1 MAIVFQHDKR
11 RDGTY
16 AYYSESYYDK
26 EKKQSRSKRT
36 LIGRVDPETNEI
48 VPVRKSKRSKPL
60 PGNIQD
66 LLEENEKQRAANPDV
81 NNDQFTILKIQ
92 LHHLQDALEN
102 EKRNTKYEQ
111 DKLAALISKLE
122 NVLHEYK

>member
-11 RDGTY
+11 CGVTY

>member
-11 RDGTY
+11 RDVTY
-16 AYYSESYYDK
+16 TYYSESYYDK

-66 LLEENEKQRAANPDV
+66 LLKENEKQRAANPDV

>member
-1 MAIVFQHDKR
+1 M
-11 RDGTY
+11 Y

>member
-11 RDGTY
+11 RDVTY

-48 VPVRKSKRSKPL
+48 VPDRKSKRSKPL